1 MRNYENGA
9 STRQLILNVCFHLF
23 LEKGFHETSY
33 DDICREAHVNR
44 GSIYYHFKE
53 KENIRYEI
61 LWNLVIQNRNFILQ
75 YCPKTD
81 HELLLSLY
89 LLWKQFFENSKIRKF
104 ILDYFNDQPVYV
116 SSSELGRFYRTL
128 YTRMFEKIWPF
139 EKIDHLSFAAFY
151 GHLYG
156 LFCLANAN
164 LSCYTPEMFFRHC
177 LYASAT
183 LWNVPREKADVLYQ
197 NLIPEIITLIEVI
210 DTTCAKAGAI
220 PPLIY
225 ATP

>member
-1 MRNYENGA
+1 MGNYENGT
-9 STRQLILNVCFHLF
+9 STRKLILNACHHLF

-33 DDICREAHVNR
+33 DDICRKAHVNR

-75 YCPKTD
+75 HFPETE

-89 LLWKQFFENSKIRKF
+89 LLWKQFFENPMIRKF
-104 ILDYFNDQPVYV
+104 ILDYFNDQPIYD

-128 YTRMFEKIWPF
+128 YTRMFEKLWPF
-139 EKIDHLSFAAFY
+139 EKIDRLSFAAFY

-156 LFCLANAN
+156 LFCLADAN
-164 LSCYTPEMFFRHC
+164 LSSYTPEVFFRHC

-183 LWNVPREKADVLYQ
+183 LWNVPHEKADSLCR
-197 NLIPEIITLIEVI
+197 NLIPEMRTLVEIN
-210 DTTCAKAGAI
+210 DAPYAKAGVT
-220 PPLIY
+220 PPLLY